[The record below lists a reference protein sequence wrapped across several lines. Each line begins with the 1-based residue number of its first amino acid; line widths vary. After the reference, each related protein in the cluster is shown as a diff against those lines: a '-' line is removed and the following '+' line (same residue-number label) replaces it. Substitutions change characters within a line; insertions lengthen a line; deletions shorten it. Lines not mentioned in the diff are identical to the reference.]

1 MRLRGPPRW
10 LGTCKDMCKLC
21 DWRVQIG
28 RLGLGPPHLMWR
40 WGTNEDEEEEESREQ
55 TQLGFPGKKDSRPFH
70 VTEAGHSPRTPIGA
84 HQTFQKYRKPFFP
97 PSMRSSLKS
106 TSWYEREQGLDLWIW
121 RSSDRSRR
129 IWNLMGVLY
138 FSISWPLGQSREK
151 NFFSRYKQLPI

>member
-1 MRLRGPPRW
+1 MRLRGPPRL

-40 WGTNEDEEEEESREQ
+40 WGTNEDEEEEERSEQ
-55 TQLGFPGKKDSRPFH
+55 TQLGFPRKKDSRPFH

-84 HQTFQKYRKPFFP
+84 HKAFQKYRKPFFP

-106 TSWYEREQGLDLWIW
+106 TSSCERKHGLGLDLWIR
-121 RSSDRSRR
+121 RSSDRSYR

-138 FSISWPLGQSREK
+138 FSISWLLGQSRK
-151 NFFSRYKQLPI
+151 FFFFLSI